1 MDPEHGCETHSTT
14 PVVFAQLTVRS
25 GLTFSGSI
33 SVQGKGTGADDW
45 TVTGMVFSNAAA
57 PPPPPPRV
65 MGCTN
70 QIALNYN
77 PRATLDDGSCR
88 LPPPPPPPPV
98 YGCIVMMALNYNP
111 QATVD
116 DGSCR
121 MPPPPTPPTTPPPPS
136 PSGGPALQ
144 VVQTSTAKP
153 GYTTY
158 QVSVTFGPAVQ
169 DVYALFGEAGAL
181 LNIPPAFQ
189 QAAPFGTDVG
199 PVRQLSSRLLVICLI
214 RYIACCT

>member
-1 MDPEHGCETHSTT
+1 MDPENGCPTYSAT

-33 SVQGKGTGADDW
+33 SVQGKGSGADDW
-45 TVTGMVFSNAAA
+45 TILGMDFSNVAA
-57 PPPPPPRV
+57 PPPPPPPPPRIT
-65 MGCTN
+65 GCTN
-70 QIALNYN
+70 QLAVNYN
-77 PRATLDDGSCR
+77 PRATSDDGSCR

-98 YGCIVMMALNYNP
+98 YGCMTLMALNYNP

-121 MPPPPTPPTTPPPPS
+121 MPPPPPPPPS
-136 PSGGPALQ
+136 PSGGPVLQ
-144 VVQTSTAKP
+144 VVQTSTAKV

-158 QVSVTFGPAVQ
+158 QVSVNFGPAVQ

-199 PVRQLSSRLLVICLI
+199 PVRQVSSRLIAICLV
-214 RYIACCT
+214 RSLDRCA